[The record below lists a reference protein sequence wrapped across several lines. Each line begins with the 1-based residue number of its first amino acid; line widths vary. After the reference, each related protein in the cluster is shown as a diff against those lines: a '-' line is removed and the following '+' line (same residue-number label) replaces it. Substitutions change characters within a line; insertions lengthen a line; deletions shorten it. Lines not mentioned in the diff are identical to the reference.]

1 MSAVPWVPVAALRE
15 ALHVGWA
22 ARDAV
27 NPTLECVNLQTRE
40 RHLVAVA
47 TDGVSI
53 ARLAIPLGG
62 RVAKGALTLPLHRL
76 AEVKRTLAAETSDI
90 ALTNGV
96 GPLAGMAWDGS
107 DYPAVDKIDRFFGD
121 REGDIALTV
130 RRKDLLSGLGSMLRG
145 ATGVRIQVRSRAV
158 ELRETAG
165 EHFRPIAIA
174 ARASRAGGIYINRQ
188 FLARAL
194 RWLRGEFV
202 SIHFGA
208 TKESKFETPII
219 LFGHGDGSRAVAI
232 MELRP

>member
-15 ALHVGWA
+15 ALHVEWA

-90 ALTNGV
+90 ALANSV

-121 REGDIALTV
+121 RAGDIALTV
-130 RRKDLLSGLGSMLRG
+130 RRKDLLSGLGRMLRG
-145 ATGVRIQVRSRAV
+145 AAGVRIRVRSRAV
-158 ELRETAG
+158 ELREPTG
-165 EHFRPIAIA
+165 DFKPIVCA
-174 ARASRAGGIYINRQ
+174 ARASRDGGIYINRQ

-202 SIHFGA
+202 TIHFGA
-208 TKESKFETPII
+208 TKESKIETPVI